1 MPALPGLKMKQNN
14 KTSFLS
20 QHILSSASKAILSS
34 CLLLTASLLAQANS
48 TISESLLYQP
58 HTLHNGWRKDVEA
71 LTHFTGM
78 FCPDYISKLS
88 RSALVPDLKE
98 LGIGCIYETENG
110 EIKVIFR
117 RHKKDTAT
125 TLINN
130 FKSGYSQSHFKPLA
144 LKTPQ
149 NEVAFRTETTMRM
162 GRVESFTAYTAPS
175 ADYTVWASI
184 SDDLPVS
191 ELEKIRALF
200 KKLTLRVEQEQRR
213 N

>member
-1 MPALPGLKMKQNN
+1 MKQYKKLN
-14 KTSFLS
+14 FLS
-20 QHILSSASKAILSS
+20 LAARMHASLVALMGCTVLLSSSFTTI
-34 CLLLTASLLAQANS
+34 AQANS

-58 HTLHNGWRKDVEA
+58 HTLHNGWRKDVDA

-78 FCPDYISKLS
+78 FCPDYISQLS

-98 LGIGCIYETENG
+98 LGTGCVYETENG

-117 RHKKDTAT
+117 RHKKDTAA

-130 FKSGYSQSHFKPLA
+130 FKSGYRQSHFKPLN

-149 NEVAFRTETTMRM
+149 NEVAFRTETTMNM
-162 GRVESFTAYTAPS
+162 GRVESFVAYTAPS
-175 ADYTVWASI
+175 ADYTVWTSI

-200 KKLTLRVEQEQRR
+200 KSLAVRIEKEQQR